1 MKINDFDLINITVKI
16 KTSVANGEKLF
27 TMSKSN
33 KSLISKTQIQRTLQ
47 NHQENYKKHNA

>member
-16 KTSVANGEKLF
+16 KTLVANGEKLF